1 MTYWVNKKSVG
12 KMPKPGCG
20 THEVRIRQNP
30 RIFCF
35 KQHAAG
41 YCNKWRCRDARVVYA
56 RTRRV
61 CVLTSPQGRRT
72 ARENGCDGHAST
84 VGTVCCSLHLVRN
97 PHHLSNAYQICWGA
111 TPFLT
116 EGLGV
121 GARGLAAAGQGVGRD
136 RRWSLFSSQKRYR
149 RLTLHPP
156 HGGGREG
163 AGRRGRGGGGWG

>member
-1 MTYWVNKKSVG
+1 M
-12 KMPKPGCG
+12 
-20 THEVRIRQNP
+20 
-30 RIFCF
+30 
-35 KQHAAG
+35 
-41 YCNKWRCRDARVVYA
+41 YA

-121 GARGLAAAGQGVGRD
+121 GARGLAAAGQGGGRD
-136 RRWSLFSSQKRYR
+136 RRWSLFSSQKHTGVSPFTL
-149 RLTLHPP
+149 LTEEVGRGFDTRGVK
-156 HGGGREG
+156 GGGLNRNNGGCEQK
-163 AGRRGRGGGGWG
+163 RGRFPASLTGDPQWAPRKGRGSLEPRKRVGELR